1 MIIKYESRKC
11 RLLES
16 SVEWYSTSLII
27 VHYCTLL
34 YTTDCTDFSAS
45 PPTTNNMAAPGDS
58 NVSIWMF
65 MLNILQNK
73 TVADS

>member
-1 MIIKYESRKC
+1 MVQYIID
-11 RLLES
+11 
-16 SVEWYSTSLII
+16 
-27 VHYCTLL
+27 HCTLL